1 MPRNMIHR
9 LRCLSV
15 SPSSCRPTGPPS
27 TSRSARRAPR
37 RRRRITS
44 RERSVL
50 VPSAGMDRRCYYEAP
65 VVRHPLPREGGRA
78 EVPRAGH
85 LDAPETLRDGL
96 TPPAPLRH
104 GARPDDDSRVG
115 SQPMQCSL
123 RSTRTAPRRTRRTAP
138 LLRAIFTAALV
149 LAGGQALGLVQG
161 LGIAQAQ
168 TAQAQTAPAGAEAPR
183 PGSETSGESQRKA
196 QSIARRTMSPFCP
209 GRTLADCPSEHAAAW
224 RREIQ
229 VMLDE
234 GRTAQEIQEEFER
247 RAGGDL
253 SGSPNRAAGYGLSL
267 GLAAASL

>member
-1 MPRNMIHR
+1 
-9 LRCLSV
+9 
-15 SPSSCRPTGPPS
+15 
-27 TSRSARRAPR
+27 
-37 RRRRITS
+37 
-44 RERSVL
+44 
-50 VPSAGMDRRCYYEAP
+50 
-65 VVRHPLPREGGRA
+65 
-78 EVPRAGH
+78 
-85 LDAPETLRDGL
+85 
-96 TPPAPLRH
+96 
-104 GARPDDDSRVG
+104 
-115 SQPMQCSL
+115 MQCSL

-267 GLAAASL
+267 GLAAASLAVLYGLLQVLRGRRPTAPDGAPAQGKPGETSGDAATAAAVTDPKLDERLERELAEELDDDEDD

>member
-1 MPRNMIHR
+1 
-9 LRCLSV
+9 
-15 SPSSCRPTGPPS
+15 
-27 TSRSARRAPR
+27 
-37 RRRRITS
+37 
-44 RERSVL
+44 
-50 VPSAGMDRRCYYEAP
+50 
-65 VVRHPLPREGGRA
+65 
-78 EVPRAGH
+78 
-85 LDAPETLRDGL
+85 
-96 TPPAPLRH
+96 
-104 GARPDDDSRVG
+104 
-115 SQPMQCSL
+115 MQCSL

-267 GLAAASL
+267 GLAAASLAVLYGLLQVLRGRRPTSPDGAPSKGKPGETSGEAAAAAAVTDPKLDERLERELAEELDDDEDD